1 MESLG
6 LRQYVHKYDFGMQD
20 YYWLLRYQ
28 EEIKNL
34 TDSEWRTKNPAEA
47 YKTERKVR
55 EGVHTM
61 AREFEAKQF
70 RYLLRVT
77 IQCKDGSLGKVEWNS
92 H

>member
-1 MESLG
+1 MESVG

-55 EGVHTM
+55 EGGTHWQENM
-61 AREFEAKQF
+61 R
-70 RYLLRVT
+70 LNSSVT
-77 IQCKDGSLGKVEWNS
+77 FSE
-92 H
+92 